1 MINFS
6 NQAWHDYLYWQKENE
21 TNIEKI
27 NVLIKDTMRNPF
39 KGLGKPEP
47 LRGKYKGYWSR
58 RITKE
63 HRFVYRYRNDELYI
77 VSCRFHYD
85 KR

>member
-1 MINFS
+1 MINFAK
-6 NQAWHDYLYWQKENE
+6 QAWKDYLYWQKEDQ

-27 NVLIKDTMRNPF
+27 NTLIKDTLRNPF

-47 LRGKYKGYWSR
+47 LREKYKGYWSR

-63 HRFVYRYRNDELYI
+63 HRFVYSYRKDELYI

-85 KR
+85 

>member
-6 NQAWHDYLYWQKENE
+6 NQAWKDYLYWQKEDK

-27 NVLIKDTMRNPF
+27 NVLIKDVIRNPY

-63 HRFVYRYRNDELYI
+63 HRFVYNRRDLTAEC
-77 VSCRFHYD
+77 S
-85 KR
+85 

>member
-6 NQAWHDYLYWQKENE
+6 KIAWNDYLYWQKNDKELV
-21 TNIEKI
+21 EKI
-27 NVLIKDTMRNPF
+27 NVLLKDILRNPF

-47 LRGKYKGYWSR
+47 LRNKYKGYWSR

-63 HRFVYRYRNDELYI
+63 HRLVYKYEQDSIYIIACRY
-77 VSCRFHYD
+77 HYD
-85 KR
+85 

>member
-1 MINFS
+1 MINFAK
-6 NQAWHDYLYWQKENE
+6 QAWKDYLYWQKEDQ

-27 NVLIKDTMRNPF
+27 NTLIKDTLRNPF
-39 KGLGKPEP
+39 KGIGKPEP
-47 LRGKYKGYWSR
+47 LRGKYKGYWPR

-63 HRFVYRYRNDELYI
+63 HRFVYRYRKDELYI

-85 KR
+85 

>member
-6 NQAWHDYLYWQKENE
+6 NQAWQDYVHWQKEDK

-58 RITKE
+58 RIIKE
-63 HRFVYRYRNDELYI
+63 HRFVYKYGNDELYI
-77 VSCRFHYD
+77 VSCRFPYD
-85 KR
+85 K

>member
-6 NQAWHDYLYWQKENE
+6 NQAWQDYLYWQKEDKA
-21 TNIEKI
+21 NIEKI
-27 NVLIKDTMRNPF
+27 NILIKATLRNPF
-39 KGLGKPEP
+39 RGLGKPEP

-63 HRFVYRYRNDELYI
+63 HRFVYKYSDEQLYI
-77 VSCRFHYD
+77 ASCRFRYG
-85 KR
+85 K